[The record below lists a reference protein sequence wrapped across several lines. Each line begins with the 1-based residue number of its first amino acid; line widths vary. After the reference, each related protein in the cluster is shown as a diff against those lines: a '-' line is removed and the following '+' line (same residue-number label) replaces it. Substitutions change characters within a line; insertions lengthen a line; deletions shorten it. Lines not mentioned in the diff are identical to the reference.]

1 MMSFFFLESV
11 EIGYTLVRTP
21 MDVLLLSASLQKQC
35 SCLHICIFM
44 FLGGLCKNLGRLL
57 VYYFAYIS
65 FIMHTLAQYMQL
77 SCCN

>member
-11 EIGYTLVRTP
+11 EIDYTLVRTP

-44 FLGGLCKNLGRLL
+44 FLGGLCKNLGGCWFTILR
-57 VYYFAYIS
+57 IS
-65 FIMHTLAQYMQL
+65 VSLCTP
-77 SCCN
+77 